1 MVKIVV
7 ALLQKST
14 EAQNLGNFPRNILL
28 LVFMSLKAEYVQ

>member
-1 MVKIVV
+1 MVKIVIT
-7 ALLQKST
+7 LLQRST